1 MPRHYR
7 VTAILPPGRRYYVA
21 YFHTASGKRVG
32 RGLGTDDKG
41 KADVICTGLARLWM
55 SGARVRSQ
63 APDGLDPDALDLFF
77 GDRTERADT
86 APVDALQDAHAALSA
101 EERLEQALA
110 KAAQYKRDLENLNE
124 AHQALQRSAIG
135 RMVEAGRRA
144 PPIAQALEKYAA
156 HIATKTTPGN
166 AGTHARAAREFAAT
180 LPLEVRT
187 FADVTP
193 EQISGFLD
201 AKAAAGNPAKKKS
214 RRRAWYLLVSRLVNW
229 AASTWSYPSQMEG
242 VPRTRKGEVLAERGD
257 IHWHELAEVEAALEA
272 LPARLKA
279 RKGKAV
285 AAAEVAYWRALVG
298 MLAYAG
304 LQLAELAWLRR
315 KDLEL
320 AANRLRGSVW
330 ITTVEDAGN
339 PEQRHAVKT
348 EHRRR
353 RVDLN
358 PKRLMPLIREYLDAG
373 HGAGEYL
380 FPLPPGM
387 PRRRRRGALC
397 ERWRVDGLSRVL
409 RGDPGGKNPSKGK
422 KPKAATS
429 GLLPVGMNAKSLRRT
444 FGSILI
450 RSRRPDGGR
459 YGVADVAALM
469 GNSEAVIADHYA
481 KILGREVDVEF

>member
-1 MPRHYR
+1 M
-7 VTAILPPGRRYYVA
+7 
-21 YFHTASGKRVG
+21 
-32 RGLGTDDKG
+32 GTDDKG
-41 KADVICTGLARLWM
+41 HADVICTGLARLWQ
-55 SGARVRSQ
+55 SGARLRGQ

-77 GDRTERADT
+77 EDQAKQDAA
-86 APVDALQDAHAALSA
+86 APVDALKDAHTALTA
-101 EERLEQALA
+101 EEKLEQALA
-110 KAAQYKRDLENLNE
+110 MAAQLKRDLENLNE

-135 RMVEAGRRA
+135 RIVEAGRRS
-144 PPIAQALEKYAA
+144 PPLALALQKYSA

-166 AGTHARAAREFAAT
+166 AHNHVRAAQELVAT
-180 LPLEVRT
+180 LPPEACTL
-187 FADVTP
+187 ADLTP

-214 RRRAWYLLVSRLVNW
+214 RRRSWYLLVSRLVNW

-257 IHWHELAEVEAALEA
+257 IHWHELAEVEAALAA

-279 RKGKAV
+279 RKGKEA

-320 AANRLRGSVW
+320 LADRSRGSVW
-330 ITTVEDAGN
+330 ITTVEDQAD
-339 PEQRHAVKT
+339 PTQRHAVKT
-348 EHRRR
+348 AHRRR

-358 PKRLMPLIREYLDAG
+358 PKRLLPLLRAYLDTG
-373 HGAGEYL
+373 QGAREYL

-387 PRRRRRGALC
+387 PRRRRRGVLC
-397 ERWRVDGLSRVL
+397 ERWRVDGLSRAL

-422 KPKAATS
+422 KPKGATP
-429 GLLPVGMNAKSLRRT
+429 GLLPAGMNAKSLRRT